1 MASTKR
7 SISFDPDLL
16 AEAEEAAEADQ
27 YRGNLSGLVND
38 ALDRYL
44 KAMRGRELLADLDRE
59 LGPVPNSVRE
69 RVDRE
74 WPD

>member
-1 MASTKR
+1 MATAKR
-7 SISFDPDLL
+7 SISFDSELL
-16 AEAEEAAEADQ
+16 AEAERAAEADR

-44 KAMRGRELLADLDRE
+44 KAARGRELLAELDSE
-59 LGPVPNSVRE
+59 LGPVPDSVRE
-69 RVDRE
+69 RVDRV

>member
-1 MASTKR
+1 MPTAKR
-7 SISFDPDLL
+7 SISFDPEVL
-16 AEAEEAAEADQ
+16 EAAERAAGEDP
-27 YRGNLSGLVND
+27 YAGNLSGFVND

-44 KAMRGRELLADLDRE
+44 KAARGRELLADLDRE
-59 LGPVPNSVRE
+59 LGPVSESVRE

>member
-1 MASTKR
+1 MATAKR
-7 SISFDPDLL
+7 SISFDPELL
-16 AEAEEAAEADQ
+16 ARLEQAAEAEPYD
-27 YRGNLSGLVND
+27 GNLSGLVNE

-44 KAMRGRELLADLDRE
+44 KAQRGRELLDDLDRE
-59 LGPVPNSVRE
+59 LGPVPDAVRK